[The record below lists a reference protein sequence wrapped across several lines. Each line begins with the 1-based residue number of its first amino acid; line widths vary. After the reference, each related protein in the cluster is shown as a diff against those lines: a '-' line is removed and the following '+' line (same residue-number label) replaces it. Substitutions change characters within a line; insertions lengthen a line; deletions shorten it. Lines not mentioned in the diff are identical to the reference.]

1 MLVALDELDDA
12 AWLWTWFLSR
22 PLSPAEQ
29 IELTRRVDAWLQD
42 WHTAYPMCATATCRL
57 IQRAQLLVW
66 AIDHR
71 GREPL
76 GELSGS
82 DIDPFLAVIDA
93 LCRSSSLPL
102 TYTSGFACLIGG
114 ELVTDRDHI
123 RRALLAGGGQPTP
136 ALVAH
141 NCTIGRWRGGRL
153 FHPWD
158 QCSWNP
164 AADARAR
171 ADR

>member
-1 MLVALDELDDA
+1 MLLALDELDDA

-22 PLSPAEQ
+22 PLLTAEQ
-29 IELTRRVDAWLQD
+29 TELTHRVDIWLQD
-42 WHTAYPMCATATCRL
+42 WHAAYPMCPTAACCL

-82 DIDPFLAVIDA
+82 DIDPFLAVMDA
-93 LCRSSSLPL
+93 FCRSASLPL
-102 TYTSGFACLIGG
+102 AYTSGLACLIG
-114 ELVTDRDHI
+114 EEFVTDRGEV
-123 RRALLAGGGQPTP
+123 RRAVHAGEGRPTP
-136 ALVAH
+136 DLVVH
-141 NCTIGRWRGGRL
+141 NCTIGRWRGGQL

-158 QCSWNP
+158 RCSWNR
-164 AADARAR
+164 AADARAQT
-171 ADR
+171 DQ